1 MRKKTK
7 FLVTASVFAAAMNM
21 NGCGAY
27 GPPPEGYDDILP
39 TVTTAVEN
47 FQIIAEPPDWY
58 FSAMGQYA
66 VVRLLSVEETKTEDD
81 TQTEALLCG
90 IEILSIYNPRLD
102 LGLPSEL
109 IIPGKDVSSF
119 SVGDVLFV
127 ELGPMKWTGE
137 AYTAS
142 ELIETENGVVL
153 TPFADNRLVLTEEF
167 TKSFFYE
174 SLAWYNEDVHEYRL
188 SVEKG
193 EDFFME
199 FGNQSFEEGMTTEE
213 TETFFREFEQAKK
226 DYEVVLNRINGG
238 K

>member
-1 MRKKTK
+1 MRKGTK
-7 FLVTASVFAAAMNM
+7 LLVTASVFAVAMNM
-21 NGCGAY
+21 NGCGVY
-27 GPPPEGYDDILP
+27 GPPPEDYDDILP
-39 TVTTAVEN
+39 TATTAVEN
-47 FQIIAEPPDWY
+47 VHIIAEPPDWY

-81 TQTEALLCG
+81 TQTQALLCE

-119 SVGDVLFV
+119 SIGDVLFV
-127 ELGPMKWTGE
+127 KLGPMKWTGE

-153 TPFADNRLVLTEEF
+153 TPFVDNRLVLTEEF

-199 FGNQSFEEGMTTEE
+199 FGTQPFEEGMTTEE
-213 TETFFREFEQAKK
+213 TEIFFREFEQAKK
-226 DYEVVLNRINGG
+226 DYEVVLNRINGV